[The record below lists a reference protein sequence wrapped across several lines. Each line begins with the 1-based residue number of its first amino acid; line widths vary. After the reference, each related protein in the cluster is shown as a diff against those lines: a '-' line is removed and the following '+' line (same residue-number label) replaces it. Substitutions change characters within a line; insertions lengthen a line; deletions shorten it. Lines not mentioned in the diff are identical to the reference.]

1 MNLIRLAIARPIGTL
16 MLCGMVLL
24 IGLVSLFSLPIEL
37 LPELSFPRLSVRTDL
52 PGAGPEEVEN
62 LVTRPIEET
71 VSAAVGARDVTSSSS
86 EGSSSVTITFP
97 SGTDLDAAASDVRA
111 AIERA
116 RRRLPASASNPIV
129 FKFDP
134 SQQPIVQLGLV
145 AQGADLGLSE
155 LRQLAEDQLQFRLER
170 VPGVAQVS
178 ISGGLRRQIQVYL
191 DPVRMQGL
199 GISERDVM
207 AAIAGTNLVVPGGQ
221 VTEGTRRLGLRV
233 SSQYRS
239 VDQVRQT
246 VVATRGGIPIS
257 VADVAQVEQRDEER
271 TSLVR
276 INGRA
281 GVLIQVQRQ
290 SGANTVAVADGVV
303 REARAVSPTLPGAE
317 VIVLGDNA
325 RFVRSSIG
333 SVKEALL
340 IGGALAVAVLVLFLR
355 DVRSIVIVATAI
367 PLSIVAT
374 LAVMYFLGYSLNL
387 MTLGGLTLGI
397 GMMVDGA
404 IVVMENI
411 FRLRQQGR
419 TGVNAATF
427 GTEEVASAVIA
438 SQLTAIV
445 VFLPVVLM
453 RGGSAITTQLFY
465 QFAVVVTISHL
476 CSLVVALTLIP
487 TLAARLPRLQ
497 HAERGWTDRL
507 LRSYRGLLGWALHH
521 RRVVFAASL
530 AVFVIGTASY
540 MLIGRQTI
548 PPADEGEIFVNLTL
562 PTGTRL
568 ELTTRAVETME
579 QTVREAVPEA
589 EVITATAGGATFG
602 GTGTHR
608 GSLRIR
614 LVEKGRRPRSTEEI
628 AAVLRRQLQVPGGRI
643 FVRASEGALSVLRF
657 GATDPIAVEVRGF
670 DLEQSLQLAQR
681 VREALQEIPGVTDAS
696 VAREERL
703 PEIVVRISAQ
713 RAAALGVT
721 PGQVGEA
728 IRNAVAGDVAT
739 TLRAGGRETDVV
751 VRQQAGSG
759 LAPSDVLSLPVIASG
774 GRRVVLGQVAE
785 LVRADA
791 PTSIFRRSRQRV
803 IEVTA
808 GITGRD
814 YGSVM
819 ADVRN
824 RLSAL
829 TLPEGFSIALGQAYE
844 EEQGAYRQ
852 LTLGFLISV
861 LLVYGVMAIQF
872 EATLE
877 PLLIMG
883 SVPFAL
889 AGALATLF
897 LTNTLLS
904 IQSLIGLIVLV
915 GVIVNNAIVLLTFV
929 MTMRRRDGVPLIQ
942 ATIDGSAARLRPVLM
957 TTMTTVMGLMPIAIG
972 FGEGAELQA
981 PMARAVVGGML
992 LGTLVTLVFIP
1003 TLYVAVEESR
1013 ARLRRKPERE
1023 TPPSEFALDRKG
1035 TVPSEPAPVAGG
1047 GNGES
1052 AD

>member
-170 VPGVAQVS
+170 VPGVAQVN

-199 GISERDVM
+199 GISERDVL
-207 AAIAGTNLVVPGGQ
+207 AALAGSNLIVPGGQ

-233 SSQYRS
+233 SSQYRT
-239 VDQVRQT
+239 VDQVAQT
-246 VVATRGGIPIS
+246 VVITRGG
-257 VADVAQVEQRDEER
+257 VALTVGDVASVDEREEER

-276 INGRA
+276 INGRP
-281 GVLIQVQRQ
+281 GVLISILRQ
-290 SGANTVAVADGVV
+290 SGANTVAVADGVIK
-303 REARAVSPTLPGAE
+303 AAQAVALPGAE

-325 RFVRSSIG
+325 RFIRRSIS
-333 SVKEALL
+333 SVEQALM
-340 IGGALAVAVLVLFLR
+340 IGGVLAAGVLVLFLR
-355 DVRSIVIVATAI
+355 DIRSILIVATAV
-367 PLSIVAT
+367 PLSMIAT
-374 LAVMYFLGYSLNL
+374 FAMMYFFNYTLNL
-387 MTLGGLTLGI
+387 MTLGGLALGI

-404 IVVMENI
+404 IVVVENV
-411 FRLRQQGR
+411 FRHRERGQSGI
-419 TGVNAATF
+419 GAATA
-427 GTEEVASAVIA
+427 GTEQVASAVIA
-438 SQLTAIV
+438 SQLTTVV

-453 RGGSAITTQLFY
+453 RGSVITTQLFF
-465 QFAVVVTISHL
+465 QFSVVVTFALL
-476 CSLVVALTLIP
+476 CSLVVALTLVP
-487 TLAARLPRLQ
+487 TLAARLPRLA
-497 HAERGWTDRL
+497 HPERGWTVRL
-507 LRSYRGLLGWALHH
+507 QRSYRGVLGWALSH
-521 RRVVFAASL
+521 RRVVFAAAL
-530 AVFVIGTASY
+530 VVFVLGMGSY
-540 MLIGRQTI
+540 VLLGRQTL
-548 PPADEGEIFVNLTL
+548 PTADEGEIFVSLTL

-568 ELTTRAVETME
+568 ELTTQAMDGLER
-579 QTVREAVPEA
+579 TVREAVPEA
-589 EVITATAGGATFG
+589 EVITTTAGGAVFG
-602 GTGTHR
+602 PSGSHR

-614 LVEKGRRPRSTEEI
+614 LVPKGQRARGTEEI
-628 AAVLRRQLQVPGGRI
+628 ATALRRGLQVSGGRI

-657 GATDPIAVEVRGF
+657 GATDPVEVEVRGF
-670 DLEQSLQLAQR
+670 DLQRGLEVAQQ
-681 VREALQEIPGVTDAS
+681 VRETLEAIPGITDAS
-696 VAREERL
+696 VSREERL
-703 PEIVVRISAQ
+703 PEVVVRIDSR
-713 RAAALGVT
+713 RAAGLGVT
-721 PGQVGEA
+721 PAQISAA
-728 IRNAVAGDVAT
+728 IRTAVAGDVAT
-739 TLRAGGRETDVV
+739 TLRAGGRETDIV
-751 VRQQAGSG
+751 VRQREGAD
-759 LAPSDVLSLPVIASG
+759 LAPSDVLSLPVITTG
-774 GRRVVLGQVAE
+774 GRQIRLSQVVE
-785 LVRADA
+785 MVRTDA

-808 GITGRD
+808 GISGRD

-819 ADVRN
+819 NDVRS
-824 RLSAL
+824 RLAGL
-829 TLPEGFSIALGQAYE
+829 ALPEGFSVALGTAYE
-844 EEQGAYRQ
+844 EEQAAYRQ
-852 LTLGFLISV
+852 LSIGFLVAV
-861 LLVYGVMAIQF
+861 LLVYAVMAIQF
-872 EATLE
+872 EALAA

-889 AGALATLF
+889 AGALLTLF
-897 LTNTLLS
+897 LTNTILS
-904 IQSLIGLIVLV
+904 IQSVIGLIVLA
-915 GVIVNNAIVLLTFV
+915 GVVVNNAIVLLTFIQD
-929 MTMRRRDGVPLIQ
+929 MRRDGMSLRQ
-942 ATIDGSAARLRPVLM
+942 AAVEGSAARLRPVLM
-957 TTMTTVMGLMPIAIG
+957 TTLTTVMGLLPIAIG
-972 FGEGAELQA
+972 IGEGAELQA
-981 PMARAVVGGML
+981 PMARAVVGGL
-992 LGTLVTLVFIP
+992 TLGTLVTLVFIP
-1003 TLYVAVEESR
+1003 TLYVAVEEFR
-1013 ARLRRKPERE
+1013 TRRERVPAHE
-1023 TPPSEFALDRKG
+1023 RGLMEPALHSG
-1035 TVPSEPAPVAGG
+1035 GASGSGPAPVAGG